1 VTSVPKPGGSRLTV
15 VAGTFTV
22 CRLGP
27 DEAVPAG
34 MAESRLV
41 SITRTPHELSIV
53 CPAELAPPGARC
65 EGAWKCLEVQGP
77 LPFSA
82 TGILASLAVP
92 LAAAGV
98 SIFAISTF
106 DTDYLLVQEAQL
118 ARAVAALAAAGH
130 PVATTA

>member
-1 VTSVPKPGGSRLTV
+1 MTAAPPRQRLALVP
-15 VAGTFTV
+15 GTFVV

-27 DEAVPAG
+27 DEAVPPG
-34 MAESRLV
+34 LTEGRLV

-53 CPAELAPPGARC
+53 CAASLAPPSARC
-65 EGAWKCLEVQGP
+65 EGAWRCLEVQGP

-118 ARAVAALAAAGH
+118 AQAVAALAAAGH
-130 PVATTA
+130 QVPTTA